1 MEINWK
7 TPNLRI
13 TEPHEYEDFDGKDLE
28 IVTKNTKFI
37 KRTLK
42 SMGIK
47 DKDDL
52 NAVIDKIKILITGG
66 ANINDVWDKKST
78 DEPVKKID
86 WN

>member
-13 TEPHEYEDFDGKDLE
+13 TEPDEDEDFDGKDLE

-47 DKDDL
+47 HKDDL
-52 NAVIDKIKILITGG
+52 NSVIDKIKILISG
-66 ANINDVWDKKST
+66 ANINDVWDKDST